1 MWGHSALRLA
11 RITRP
16 RTLTM
21 GPSLSPLPHQG
32 RSYHMETICTRK
44 SSHSP
49 ADIIRG
55 WQLDS
60 RLIGLLAGSDGV
72 SHLWMC
78 TLRTWRDPRW
88 CSSHPSVVLWSC
100 LRVAERWWWWAWWCD
115 EDEERDLLRQRS
127 VSECVLCVVWA
138 CGVCACLWGRFNTE
152 HVEMVYF
159 SLSLG
164 SLHGV
169 RC

>member
-44 SSHSP
+44 SSHPP

-78 TLRTWRDPRW
+78 TLRTWRDPLLMQLTSICCLMELSAGCWEMMMMSLVMWRW
-88 CSSHPSVVLWSC
+88 
-100 LRVAERWWWWAWWCD
+100 RGA
-115 EDEERDLLRQRS
+115 RS
-127 VSECVLCVVWA
+127 VTTAFGQRVCVV
-138 CGVCACLWGRFNTE
+138 CCVSVCACLWGRFNTE

-164 SLHGV
+164 SLHLV